1 MFCTYCGSNLSEHA
15 EICLNCGVRNF
26 KVLNYCHNCGNELN
40 PIQDMCT
47 SCGIILRK
55 PPKGTNP
62 LAPALLTFLIPGV
75 GQIINNQ
82 VGKGFL
88 CLFIFIMIGVF
99 IFDNLIIGFIIV
111 GLPILIDAYL
121 IGKKCYEGKAV
132 GKWEF
137 F

>member
-1 MFCTYCGSNLSEHA
+1 MFCTYCASNLSEHA
-15 EICLNCGVRNF
+15 EICHKCGVRNF
-26 KVLNYCHNCGNELN
+26 KVLNYCHNCGNEIN
-40 PIQDMCT
+40 PFQDMCT

-55 PPKGTNP
+55 PPKGTHP
-62 LAPALLTFLIPGV
+62 LAPALLTFLLPGV